1 MIHRGLNIQNC
12 LPRKYITTGIDI
24 IKNLNLAA
32 SYNGFERHY
41 YLILTTPFRSL
52 LLQMQ
57 FRLMIFI
64 LSLFR
69 SNFTLK
75 DC

>member
-1 MIHRGLNIQNC
+1 MN
-12 LPRKYITTGIDI
+12 I
-24 IKNLNLAA
+24 IKSLNLAA

-57 FRLMIFI
+57 LRLMLLI